1 MTTKTFLFELL
12 CEELPARYQQA
23 MVDDLRNGFISACQ
37 KARLNGDE
45 KAAKSF
51 VTPRRLAIQ
60 LTLPTQQA
68 DETVELWGPPA
79 SVAFDAEGKPS
90 KAAEAFA
97 QKNGVALAELSKKS
111 DGKID
116 KLYVKKE
123 LQGRDTRALL
133 PELVSDAVKA
143 INLAKPM
150 RWGGEKHS
158 FIRPV
163 HSLVALFGDEVIDV
177 ELFGVKSG
185 RTTMGHRFHAPQK
198 FEIGNADHYAEL
210 LREKAFVMPSVDE
223 RRTVISH
230 QVNQLTLA
238 NGGVSVFGKPGFDGE
253 SWDRLLDEVAG
264 LVEWP
269 VAVLGEFESRFL
281 AVPQECLISTMR
293 DNQRY
298 FHIVDKDGKLQNKFI
313 VIANIQSKN
322 EKSIADGNAKV
333 IRPRFA
339 DAEFFFN
346 TDKKTKLH
354 DRRVNLNN
362 VVFQKELGSLGDK
375 TNRVSDL
382 AGRIAAELHVD
393 EMRAR
398 RAGDMSKCDLLS
410 LMVNEFPELQGIMG
424 EYYAHHDGEDAEV
437 AQAIREAYLPRF
449 AGDELPQTN
458 TGIALALADR
468 LDTIVGIF
476 GIGQAPTGAKDPFAL
491 RRAAI
496 GVLRIMIEKQLPL
509 DLKQMIAM
517 AKEGLGARLS
527 NKNVDADV
535 LDFFNARLRANYQ
548 DNGITSEII
557 TAVMAVDCTQPND
570 FEKRVK
576 AVQHFSTLPESAA
589 LAAAN
594 KRVRN
599 ILAKSDVAEGD
610 IAINEGALIEK
621 PEQDLARAL
630 IAARKETLPL
640 MIARDY
646 TGVLV
651 RLASLRTAV
660 DNFFDNVMVNSPQ
673 DEIRRNRHAL
683 LKELQSLF
691 SAVADISQ
699 LQG

>member
-1 MTTKTFLFELL
+1 MTTKTFLFELG
-12 CEELPARYQQA
+12 CEELPARFQQP
-23 MVDDLRNGFISACQ
+23 MLDDLLKGFIASCQ
-37 KARLNGDE
+37 KNRLTIDATQAR
-45 KAAKSF
+45 AF

-60 LTLPTQQA
+60 LPLPIKQS

-79 SVAFDAEGKPS
+79 TVAFDADGKPT

-97 QKNGVALAELSKKS
+97 QKNNVPVSELSKKS
-111 DGKID
+111 DGKVD
-116 KLYVKKE
+116 KLYVKKD
-123 LQGRDTRALL
+123 LIGRATAELL
-133 PELVSDAVKA
+133 PELIGDAVKA

-163 HSLVALFGDEVIDV
+163 HTLIALFCDEVIDV

-185 RTTMGHRFHAPQK
+185 RHTFGHRFHAPQA
-198 FEIGNADHYAEL
+198 IDIVSADVY
-210 LREKAFVMPSVDE
+210 EKTLHEQAHVMAAVSE
-223 RRTVISH
+223 RRETIKT
-230 QVNQLTLA
+230 QVTQLTAA
-238 NGGVSVFGKPGFDGE
+238 NGGVSVFGKAGFDGE

-298 FHIVDKDGKLQNKFI
+298 FHIVDAHGKLQNKFI

-346 TDKKTKLH
+346 SDKKTRLH
-354 DRRVNLNN
+354 DRRAALNN
-362 VVFQKELGSLGDK
+362 VVFQKELGTLADK

-382 AGRIAAELHVD
+382 AGRIAAELAYD
-393 EMRAR
+393 EIMAR
-398 RAGDMSKCDLLS
+398 RAGDISKCDLLS

-424 EYYAHHDGEDAEV
+424 EYYARHDGENVEV

-449 AGDELPQTN
+449 AGDALPQSK
-458 TGIALALADR
+458 TGLALALADR

-496 GVLRIMIEKQLPL
+496 GVLRIITDTQLKL
-509 DLKQMIAM
+509 DLKALIAW
-517 AKEGLGARLS
+517 AKEGLGARIN
-527 NKNVDADV
+527 NKNVDAEV

-548 DNGITSEII
+548 DNGIAAEVIS
-557 TAVMAVDCTQPND
+557 AVMAIACTQPLD
-570 FEKRVK
+570 FDKRVK
-576 AVQHFSTLPESAA
+576 AVQHFGSLPESAA

-599 ILAKSDVAEGD
+599 ILAKSDVAEGE
-610 IAINEGALIEK
+610 IAINDGALIEK
-621 PEQDLARAL
+621 AEQDLARAL

-660 DNFFDNVMVNSPQ
+660 DTFFDKVMVNSPH
-673 DEIRRNRHAL
+673 DDIRRNRHAL

-699 LQG
+699 LPG

>member
-12 CEELPARYQQA
+12 CEELPARFQQP
-23 MVDDLRNGFISACQ
+23 MLDDLLNGFIAACQ
-37 KARLNGDE
+37 KARLNVDVSVA
-45 KAAKSF
+45 KAY

-60 LTLPTQQA
+60 LPLPLKQA

-79 SVAFDAEGKPS
+79 NVAFDADGKPG

-97 QKNGVALAELSKKS
+97 QKNGVTLSDLDKKS
-111 DGKID
+111 DGKVE

-123 LQGRDTRALL
+123 LIGRSTAELL
-133 PELVSDAVKA
+133 PELISTAVSA

-150 RWGGEKHS
+150 RWGNEKFA

-163 HSLVALFGDEVIDV
+163 HSLLALLGNDVIDV
-177 ELFGVKSG
+177 TLFGVRSG
-185 RTTMGHRFHAPQK
+185 RTTVGHRFHAPDV
-198 FEIGNADHYAEL
+198 ITINSADDYEQT
-210 LREKAFVMPSVDE
+210 LRERGHVMASVAE
-223 RRTVISH
+223 RRAVITQ
-230 QVNQLTLA
+230 QVNQLAKA
-238 NGGVSVFGKPGFDGE
+238 NGGISVFGQPGFNGE

-298 FHIVDKDGKLQNKFI
+298 FHIVDTNGKLQNKFI

-362 VVFQKELGSLGDK
+362 VVFQKELGTLADK

-382 AGRIAAELHVD
+382 AGRIAAELGFD
-393 EMRAR
+393 EMLAR

-424 EYYAHHDGEDAEV
+424 EYYARHDGENVEV

-449 AGDELPQTN
+449 AGDELPHSN
-458 TGIALALADR
+458 SGIALALADR

-496 GVLRIMIEKQLPL
+496 GVLRIITDKHLKL
-509 DLKQMIAM
+509 DLKNLIAW
-517 AKEGLGARLS
+517 AKDGLGARVS
-527 NKNVDADV
+527 NKNVDAEV

-548 DNGITSEII
+548 DNGIAAEVI
-557 TAVMAVDCTQPND
+557 TAVMAIDCTQPLD
-570 FEKRVK
+570 FDKRVK
-576 AVQHFSTLPESAA
+576 AVQHFTSLPESAA

-599 ILAKSDVAEGD
+599 ILAKSDVATGEVR
-610 IAINEGALIEK
+610 IEEGALIEK
-621 PEQDLARAL
+621 AEQDLARAL
-630 IAARKETLPL
+630 NTARKETLPL

-651 RLASLRTAV
+651 RLASLRTTV
-660 DNFFDNVMVNSPQ
+660 DTFFDNVMVNSPH
-673 DEIRRNRHAL
+673 DDVRRNRHAL

-699 LQG
+699 LPG